1 MTCISSTNDHA
12 FSLTIWHDTR
22 KNSSPGDTWRCM
34 LEVALMMMHEG
45 VFKNTSLVVQLE
57 SWNMEHKEQITVSG
71 TAKLENIDKMLSC
84 WKRLKAKFPKLSQ
97 FRLIHSLFEI

>member
-1 MTCISSTNDHA
+1 
-12 FSLTIWHDTR
+12 
-22 KNSSPGDTWRCM
+22 
-34 LEVALMMMHEG
+34 MMHEG
-45 VFKNTSLVVQLE
+45 VFKNTYLVVQLE

-84 WKRLKAKFPKLSQ
+84 WKRSKAKFPKLSQ